1 MCMIKKHLEKFKDI
15 TLQLIDKVKEDDFD
29 SVDMLMEERQKIIDD
44 IDSVEF
50 SQDEFVNIAKELS
63 VIECDKELE
72 KVIIE
77 KKAKIKEEM
86 GKIITNR
93 NANTSYNKKF
103 YSNSTI
109 FSKKI

>member
-1 MCMIKKHLEKFKDI
+1 MIKKHLENFKDI

-29 SVDMLMEERQKIIDD
+29 SVDMLMEERQKIIDNM
-44 IDSVEF
+44 DSVEF
-50 SQDEFVNIAKELS
+50 SQDEFVNIAKELNI
-63 VIECDKELE
+63 IEYDKELE

>member
-1 MCMIKKHLEKFKDI
+1 MCMIKKHLENFKDI

-29 SVDMLMEERQKIIDD
+29 SVDMLMEERQKIIDNM
-44 IDSVEF
+44 DSVEF
-50 SQDEFVNIAKELS
+50 SQDEFVNIAKELNI
-63 VIECDKELE
+63 IEYDKELE

>member
-1 MCMIKKHLEKFKDI
+1 MCIIKKHLEKFKDI
-15 TLQLIDKVKEDDFD
+15 TLQLICRVKEDDFD
-29 SVDMLMEERQKIIDD
+29 SVDVLMEERQKIIDN

-50 SQDEFVNIAKELS
+50 SQDKFVNIAKELNI
-63 VIECDKELE
+63 IEYDKELE
-72 KVIIE
+72 KIIIE